1 MATKQRQRPGKR
13 VSQLGNM
20 GIDEGEAP
28 VTDAEGMSEF
38 EKSLFFHVI
47 SGCIQAIHK
56 QNPIQQ
62 AANMEAFFAST
73 CRQSLFYAGLYV
85 REYRRLQKETF
96 DLD

>member
-1 MATKQRQRPGKR
+1 MAIDAGEKPPMDVASLAPEEKELFLHV
-13 VSQLGNM
+13 VSSC
-20 GIDEGEAP
+20 ID
-28 VTDAEGMSEF
+28 
-38 EKSLFFHVI
+38 
-47 SGCIQAIHK
+47 AIHK
-56 QNPIQQ
+56 TNPIQQ